1 MIPKLL
7 FQEFWARGLDWDQP
21 LDSDIE
27 NSWEIWKKELPT
39 VDQIRVP
46 RCLLRNLCSVDKVE
60 LHGFG
65 DASER
70 GYGSVVYICAKDK
83 VGNRIS
89 NLVMAKSW
97 AAPVKLVSLPRLEV
111 LAAYITAKLLDYV
124 IQALPIVVDT
134 VYGWS
139 DSQITLAWI
148 RRPCAPWKAF
158 VAVQGSRYSPTS
170 STKPMGILSRKSK
183 SSRPCHK
190 GNSFI

>member
-1 MIPKLL
+1 M
-7 FQEFWARGLDWDQP
+7 D
-21 LDSDIE
+21 
-27 NSWEIWKKELPT
+27 
-39 VDQIRVP
+39 
-46 RCLLRNLCSVDKVE
+46 
-60 LHGFG
+60 FG

-111 LAAYITAKLLDYV
+111 PAAYITAKLLDYV
-124 IQALPIVVDT
+124 IQALPIVVET

-148 RRPCAPWKAF
+148 RRPSAPWKAF
-158 VAVQGSRYSPTS
+158 VAVQSSRYSPTS